1 MTEPDFHAILTE
13 PIKDLSDGI
22 DEQILAVFGSRENFE
37 TYKDLFVI
45 EQLPTKFTTEEG
57 PGPILITYRAETE
70 VRIRPKTL
78 AELEADEQYGQVRYP
93 E

>member
-13 PIKDLSDGI
+13 PVQDLSDGM
-22 DEQILAVFGSRENFE
+22 DEQILAIFGSRENFE

-78 AELEADEQYGQVRYP
+78 AELEIDEQYGQVRYP

>member
-1 MTEPDFHAILTE
+1 MTEPDFHSLITADAKKLA
-13 PIKDLSDGI
+13 DSM

-78 AELEADEQYGQVRYP
+78 AELEADL
-93 E
+93 